1 MPRIFIDH
9 FTVGADSIDLNGHVN
24 NQEFVRWM
32 QDVATA
38 HSSEQGWTLD
48 GLMLSKRGDCI
59 PAQDGKP
66 VMWVVMGAG
75 VLYTRRD
82 GSACVQVKAGQMGVV
97 VYHADGRAEH
107 GVFDARQL
115 WEEMTGIR
123 LRQMV
128 LWEEE

>member
-1 MPRIFIDH
+1 MNLRD
-9 FTVGADSIDLNGHVN
+9 
-24 NQEFVRWM
+24 
-32 QDVATA
+32 ATEA
-38 HSSEQGWTLD
+38 YLKDYHEQGWTLD
-48 GLMLSKRGDCI
+48 GLMLSKCGDCI

-82 GSACVQVKAGQMGVV
+82 GSQCVKVKAGQMGVAR
-97 VYHADGRAEH
+97 YYADGRAEH

-128 LWEEE
+128 LWADE